1 MPTRSGNA
9 VWRGDLKNGNGT
21 LGVQSKLIEGAAYS
35 YPSRFEQGQGTNP
48 EELVAAA
55 HAACFS
61 MSLSNTVAKAGHQ
74 PTRVSTEAQVE
85 LSTDGGA
92 HIAGIT
98 LTCEA
103 EIPGLDEAAFAD
115 FAQQAKEGCPISKA
129 LASVPITLDA
139 KLVS

>member
-9 VWRGDLKNGNGT
+9 VWRGDLKNGTGT
-21 LGVQSKLIEGAAYS
+21 LGVQSKLIDGAPYS
-35 YPSRFEQGQGTNP
+35 HPSRFEQGEGTNP
-48 EELVAAA
+48 EELVGAA

-61 MSLSNTVAKAGHQ
+61 MSLGNILAKAGHD
-74 PTRVSTEAQVE
+74 PKRVSTEARVE
-85 LSTDGGA
+85 LSTEGGA

-103 EIPGLDEAAFAD
+103 EVAGVGGEAFAE
-115 FAQQAKEGCPISKA
+115 FAEQAKSGCPISKA

>member
-9 VWRGDLKNGNGT
+9 VWRGDLKNGTGT

-35 YPSRFEQGQGTNP
+35 FPSRFEQGRGTNP
-48 EELVAAA
+48 EELIGAA

-61 MSLSNTVAKAGHQ
+61 MSLSNGLAKAGHE
-74 PTRVSTEAQVE
+74 PVRVATEARVE

-98 LTCEA
+98 LVCEA
-103 EIPGLDEAAFAD
+103 EVPGIDAGEFAGYAEEAKA
-115 FAQQAKEGCPISKA
+115 GCPISKA
-129 LASVPITLDA
+129 LASVPITLEA
-139 KLVS
+139 GLVS